1 MTTIKLENA
10 LININKV
17 IYNPGNSNPMPIG
30 IVSEKSISVDASITV
45 GNITFSTYKNYSLSD
60 EEAASTTLV
69 GVDQLGID
77 KFKKDVL
84 L

>member
-17 IYNPGNSNPMPIG
+17 IYNPGNSNPMPI
-30 IVSEKSISVDASITV
+30 